1 MYFDS
6 IFVADL
12 HASMGAM
19 SMLHGKVIVDK
30 ACKSVTARGRKY
42 LLTSAAV
49 ALISLS
55 GATSALPNE
64 WTGAVSNDFFDPR
77 NWDDNQGPQG
87 HGSVVNKGKA
97 VGRIIIDTN
106 NYWRPLAEKIG
117 VVAGADAEVEIHYS
131 EPTGSMQLISLDLGY
146 DPSIGANGGRGKL
159 SVVFDNDMLAY
170 EHVDSFSVGT
180 GNGSDG
186 EFNVIGSGKIAGQVP
201 PEGPINVD
209 YMSEHAGSG
218 LILYGTNDLL
228 IGADGGRGVVN
239 IDGALFTSI
248 FRQNLAIG
256 SGVGSSGTL
265 NLLSGGKFSDGSYEP
280 GPDSNVMVVGQSQG
294 TGQFNIIGSGSENR
308 NGAPLATFGQGLVI
322 GDDGGNGSINVLSGG
337 KSHSYVNNRVLPWD
351 VDPAD
356 PDAWKDYYTR
366 VGVNGGAG
374 EINVSGKGS
383 VWYQSGITES
393 PLARFKVDGNGNPIL
408 DDRNLPVLETLPTN
422 IDHIDIK
429 SINGDLF
436 VGESGRGSL
445 NVDKGGVVR
454 IGTATFRVQES
465 SSGSSGGY
473 DYSLVDHEA
482 NGALFL
488 GQKAGSVGT
497 LNIGGKEGAAATSAG
512 RLMAKEVVFG
522 EGSGLV
528 RFNHTDTDYVF
539 DKFDAKYMD
548 GPSRAQV
555 LQLKGKGTVEA
566 VSGRTI
572 FEEDQLDF
580 TGNINIK
587 NVGILQINKDISG
600 ADVKLTGGVLEG
612 IGTVGNV
619 ENKGIIAPGKAL
631 GNSENSIGTL
641 TIKGNYQGNGGG
653 VLIDAV
659 LAGDNSVSDKLV
671 ITGDT
676 SGKSTVAVR
685 NIGGKGADTVE
696 GIEIITVGG
705 QSEGEFKLIGNYTR
719 RSVGV
724 VVAGAHTYKLHQ
736 GSVSNPANGNWY
748 LRSETEDEGYQAG
761 IPVYEAYPQF
771 LLGLNNLPTMQQRV
785 GNRYWNN
792 AGNMMIAQG
801 ADAVE
806 VYAPSQEAGSV
817 MQTNGVWGR
826 IEGAHTKME
835 PNTSTTDANYDFTA
849 YKMQAGLDGMM
860 YENEQG
866 RLITGGTV
874 HYTHGLSSIWS
885 PYDADLGRGRIKTDG
900 YGFGANLSWFGDDGF
915 YVDNQAQLTWYRSEL
930 SYAGGRSQLKDSK
943 NNGFGYALSSEVGK
957 RFTLDQHWSLTP
969 QAQLQYSSVDFSDFT
984 DVFGADVS
992 RQKGDSLR
1000 ARLGL
1005 GVDYQNSWQ
1014 NARGLTNRSTIY
1026 GIANLYNEF
1035 LSGTKVRVSTE
1046 DFINKSERLWG
1057 GIGLG
1062 GSYTWDDDKYTI
1074 YGEGSVNTSLQHF
1087 GDSYTYKGSMGIRV
1101 KW

>member
-1 MYFDS
+1 
-6 IFVADL
+6 
-12 HASMGAM
+12 
-19 SMLHGKVIVDK
+19 MLHGKVIVDK

-97 VGRIIIDTN
+97 VGKVFIDDN
-106 NYWRPLAEKIG
+106 NAVWALAEKIG
-117 VVAGADAEVEIHYS
+117 VVAGADADVEVHYAGATDS
-131 EPTGSMQLISLDLGY
+131 VELISLDLGY
-146 DPSIGANGGRGKL
+146 DPAIGVNGGRGKLSIAFDSDALSVNQFDSFSIGSGGGSEGEFNIIGSGKIAGHVPPEGPIAIDYYSDHAGSGVLLGVSNSFQIGANGGRG
-159 SVVFDNDMLAY
+159 VV
-170 EHVDSFSVGT
+170 
-180 GNGSDG
+180 
-186 EFNVIGSGKIAGQVP
+186 
-201 PEGPINVD
+201 NVD
-209 YMSEHAGSG
+209 
-218 LILYGTNDLL
+218 N
-228 IGADGGRGVVN
+228 
-239 IDGALFTSI
+239 ALFGPV
-248 FRQNLAIG
+248 FRRSLTIG
-256 SGVGSSGTL
+256 SGVGSHGTL
-265 NLLSGGKFSDGSYEP
+265 NLLSGGKFNDGGYGSSSDS
-280 GPDSNVMVVGQSQG
+280 SVMVVGQSHG
-294 TGQFNIIGSGSENR
+294 TGQFNIIGSGGESR
-308 NGAPLATFGQGLVI
+308 NGAPLATFGHGLVI
-322 GDDGGNGSINVLSGG
+322 GDDNGNGSMNVLGGGKGHSYVNHNVLSGG
-337 KSHSYVNNRVLPWD
+337 KGRSNVNTGGLPP
-351 VDPAD
+351 VDPD
-356 PDAWKDYYTR
+356 SWKDFYTR
-366 VGVNGGAG
+366 VGVNGGTG

-383 VWYQSGITES
+383 VWYQSGIAES
-393 PLARFKVDGNGNPIL
+393 PLGRFKVDDNGDPIL
-408 DDRNLPVLETLPTN
+408 DNRGLPVLEPLPQSV
-422 IDHIDIK
+422 DHIDIK
-429 SINGDLF
+429 TVTGNLF

-445 NVDKGGVVR
+445 NIDKGGVVR
-454 IGTATFRVQES
+454 IGTATFRIEES

-473 DYSLVDHEA
+473 DYSLADHEA

-497 LNIGGKEGAAATSAG
+497 LNIGGKEGAVATSAG

-572 FEEDQLDF
+572 FEEDQRDF

-612 IGTVGNV
+612 VGTVGNV

-659 LAGDNSVSDKLV
+659 LGGDNSVSDKLV

-849 YKMQAGLDGMM
+849 YKMQAGLDGMI

-866 RLITGGTV
+866 KLIAGGTV

-930 SYAGGRSQLKDSK
+930 SYEGGKSELKDGK
-943 NNGFGYALSSEVGK
+943 NNGFGYALSSEIGK
-957 RFTLDQHWSLTP
+957 RFALNQHWSLTP
-969 QAQLQYSSVDFSDFT
+969 QAQLQYSNVDFSDFT

-992 RQKGDSLR
+992 RKKGDSLR
-1000 ARLGL
+1000 TRLGL

-1062 GSYTWDDDKYTI
+1062 GSYAWDDDKYAI